1 MDEKIRNEIASS
13 IDMLLNQAVR
23 KAKLN
28 AYLALIWMTKM
39 ALKSIIVLFSLFL
52 VTVSVGN
59 TMLSSNTTGIDEG
72 TVRRSWRRTF
82 KWH

>member
-13 IDMLLNQAVR
+13 KDILLNQAVR

-28 AYLALIWMTKM
+28 AYLALIWMTKL

-52 VTVSVGN
+52 VTVSVCD
-59 TMLSSNTTGIDEG
+59 TTLSSHTNGIDEG
-72 TVRRSWRRTF
+72 KRSWRRTF